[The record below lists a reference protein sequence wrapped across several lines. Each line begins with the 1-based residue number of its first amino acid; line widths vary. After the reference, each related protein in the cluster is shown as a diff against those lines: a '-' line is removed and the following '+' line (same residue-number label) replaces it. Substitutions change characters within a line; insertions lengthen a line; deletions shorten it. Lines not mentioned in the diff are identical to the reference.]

1 MRAIQISEHGS
12 ADVLKQVE
20 LEEPEITKPTE
31 VKVELKAAGVNP
43 IDTKLRSGFY
53 PETISPVPAVLGCD
67 GAGIISACGAE
78 VKQFKKGDEVY
89 FFHGGIK
96 GIQGN
101 YAEAI
106 VLDERF
112 VSKKAVSQSFTEAAA
127 SPLVLLTAWEAL
139 FERANLQ
146 QGQTVFINAGAG
158 GVGHVAIQLAKYKGA
173 KVCTTISN
181 KEKANFVKSLG
192 ADLILNYKEDN
203 IEQAIL
209 DWTGGKGVDVAIDNI
224 GGIEMQK
231 LFPIIKHYGDL
242 VTLLIADKEI
252 DWSLAR
258 LKNLRLSFEVMLSPL
273 LFDLNDCQNHQTEI
287 LGQCAT
293 LIDQNKLRIHINEV
307 LPFNH
312 AEKAHEIIEQGH
324 TTGKIV
330 LELI

>member
-20 LEEPEITKPTE
+20 LEEPEITKSTE
-31 VKVELKAAGVNP
+31 VKVRLKAAGVNP
-43 IDTKLRSGFY
+43 LDTKLRSGFY

-67 GAGIISACGAE
+67 GAGIISDCGTE
-78 VKQFKKGDEVY
+78 VKRFKKGDEVY

-158 GVGHVAIQLAKYKGA
+158 GVGHIAIQLAKYKGA

-181 KEKANFVKSLG
+181 KEKADFVKSLG
-192 ADLILNYKEDN
+192 ADLIINYKEEN
-203 IEQAIL
+203 VEKAVL
-209 DWTGGKGVDVAIDNI
+209 DWTNGHEVDVALDNI
-224 GGIEMQK
+224 GGSETQK

-258 LKNLRLSFEVMLSPL
+258 LKNIRFSFEVMLSPL
-273 LFDLNDCQNHQTEI
+273 LFDLEEAQIRQTKI
-287 LGQCAT
+287 LEQCAKV
-293 LIDQNKLRIHINEV
+293 IDEGKLKIHVSEV
-307 LPFNH
+307 L
-312 AEKAHEIIEQGH
+312 ELEEVVKAHQLIEDGH
-324 TTGKIV
+324 ATGKIV
-330 LELI
+330 LNI

>member
-12 ADVLKQVE
+12 PDVLKQVDIN
-20 LEEPEITKPTE
+20 EPEITNPTE
-31 VKVELKAAGVNP
+31 VKVKLKAAGVNP

-53 PETISPVPAVLGCD
+53 PETIAPVPAILGCD
-67 GAGIISACGAE
+67 GAGIIESCGTD
-78 VKQFKKGDEVY
+78 VTRFKDGDEVY
-89 FFHGGIK
+89 YFYGGIK

-101 YAEAI
+101 YAEYI

-112 VSKKAVSQSFTEAAA
+112 ISKKASSQSFNEAAA

-146 QGQTVFINAGAG
+146 EVQTVFINAGAG

-181 KEKANFVKSLG
+181 KEKAEFVNSLG
-192 ADLILNYKEDN
+192 ADLVINYKEDN
-203 IEQAIL
+203 IEQTVL
-209 DWTGGKGVDVAIDNI
+209 DWTDGKGVDLALDNI
-224 GGIEMQK
+224 GGEETQT

-258 LKNLRLSFEVMLSPL
+258 LKNIRFSFEVMLSPL
-273 LFDLNDCQNHQTEI
+273 LFDLQEAQSHQTEI
-287 LGQCAT
+287 LKQCT
-293 LIDQNKLRIHINEV
+293 KLIDEEKLKIHV
-307 LPFNH
+307 SDTLPLEQ
-312 AEKAHEIIEQGH
+312 ATKAHELIEQGH
-324 TTGKIV
+324 TTGKII
-330 LELI
+330 LKI